1 MKFLFGL
8 CFLFGLSNIVWAAVL
23 YLQKE
28 LTLPK
33 INKVEF
39 QIDGF
44 IVVMLNE
51 RRTLYLELPTSCHTC
66 MIIVIILASQGHY
79 LY

>member
-1 MKFLFGL
+1 MLHENASTFLKKYF
-8 CFLFGLSNIVWAAVL
+8 SNFVWAAVL
-23 YLQKE
+23 YIQKE

-33 INKVEF
+33 MNKVEF

-51 RRTLYLELPTSCHTC
+51 RRILYLELPTSCHTS
-66 MIIVIILASQGHY
+66 MITVIISASQGHY
-79 LY
+79 